1 MGIVKSAAHK
11 HPGTHEIEIGV
22 RRGSRLS
29 LHGSAQ
35 GQVMLAFGEAGL
47 LDDLAGQDL
56 PALRP
61 KTLTDPDQLHRRI
74 AQTARIGH
82 AVAPEETRL
91 GANALAAPVFDHV
104 FDHGGRLVATVTLI
118 GSIQHLSTS
127 PAEEHVAA
135 IRDLA
140 SAISQTQGHQ
150 VR

>member
-1 MGIVKSAAHK
+1 
-11 HPGTHEIEIGV
+11 
-22 RRGSRLS
+22 
-29 LHGSAQ
+29 
-35 GQVMLAFGEAGL
+35 MLAFGEAGL

-56 PALRP
+56 PAL
-61 KTLTDPDQLHRRI
+61 T
-74 AQTARIGH
+74 
-82 AVAPEETRL
+82 PEETLL
-91 GANALAAPVFDHV
+91 GVNALAAPV

>member
-1 MGIVKSAAHK
+1 MTL
-11 HPGTHEIEIGV
+11 PV
-22 RRGSRLS
+22 RTC
-29 LHGSAQ
+29 
-35 GQVMLAFGEAGL
+35 
-47 LDDLAGQDL
+47 
-56 PALRP
+56 RP
-61 KTLTDPDQLHRRI
+61 SGRTLTDPDQLHPRI
-74 AQTARIGH
+74 AETAGIGH
-82 AVAPEETRL
+82 AVSPEETRL
-91 GANALAAPVFDHV
+91 GVNALAVPVFDHVFDRV

>member
-1 MGIVKSAAHK
+1 MRA
-11 HPGTHEIEIGV
+11 V
-22 RRGSRLS
+22 R
-29 LHGSAQ
+29 Q
-35 GQVMLAFGEAGL
+35 ETGL
-47 LDDLAGQDL
+47 
-56 PALRP
+56 
-61 KTLTDPDQLHRRI
+61 
-74 AQTARIGH
+74 

-127 PAEEHVAA
+127 PAEKHVAA

-140 SAISQTQGHQ
+140 SVISQTQGHQ